1 MTPKR
6 ARRPTA
12 AELAAAVDTRL
23 RRAGIPAR
31 AEGEKRYLKSDLT
44 FYGVGRPGIREIV
57 AAVLEEHAGSA
68 TYPGFA
74 GQGCPLDRRQALA
87 TARALWA
94 PAVHERRCAAI
105 HLLDRHA
112 ALLQP
117 ADLGLVER
125 FIRQSHTWA
134 LVDWLAIPV
143 AGALVERLPEL
154 ESELDRWAV
163 DSDFWVRRS
172 ALLALLSALRR
183 GEGDFARFGRY
194 ADAMLD
200 EREFFIAK
208 AIGWV
213 LRELAKKRPALVVDW
228 LLPRADRASAVTR
241 REAVKYLPGRDRA
254 RIARAAAAAPSRGRS
269 ESGA

>member
-1 MTPKR
+1 MPVNR

-12 AELAAAVDTRL
+12 AELAAAVDARL
-23 RRAGIPAR
+23 RRAGVPAR

-44 FYGVGRPGIREIV
+44 FYGVGRPGIRQIV
-57 AAVLEEHAGSA
+57 GAVLEEHAGSA
-68 TYPGFA
+68 EHGGSSDHGGLSEPR
-74 GQGCPLDRRQALA
+74 CLLDRRRVLA
-87 TARALWA
+87 GARALWA
-94 PAVHERRCAAI
+94 PPVHERRCAAI
-105 HLLDRHA
+105 HLLDRHTV
-112 ALLQP
+112 LLQP
-117 ADLGLVER
+117 ADLALVER
-125 FIRQSHTWA
+125 FIRQSRTWA

-154 ESELDRWAV
+154 GAELDRWAG
-163 DSDFWVRRS
+163 DADFWVRRS
-172 ALLALLSALRR
+172 ALLALLPALRR

-241 REAVKYLPGRDRA
+241 REAVKYLPAPDRA
-254 RIARAAAAAPSRGRS
+254 RIVRASTK
-269 ESGA
+269 